1 MYKKLVFFVLLIL
14 AIFLAFGGC
23 KKKEQIQKPGQVGIP
38 QKEGE
43 VVARVNEE
51 VLTEKDLEAILPE
64 AQKSSITLEQKK
76 DYVRR
81 WIENQILYQEAKK
94 KRIDQDEDVKW
105 RIDQAVRSIIIE
117 GFLEKE
123 LQARVAVPE
132 EEVKRTY
139 QENKNMFKREQDEVR
154 LSRILV
160 KNIAEAGLVRVRMQ
174 GGESFDM
181 IAKQMSLDGET
192 KERGGDIGY
201 VPLSNIPPPFYEAVT
216 KLKTGEISTPIQT
229 DYGFIVIMLT
239 DRKEKDSIKEYEQ
252 VKEEITDSLTR
263 TKREKELENLFEEL
277 KKVAKVETFGWAA
290 GITSDET
297 R

>member
-1 MYKKLVFFVLLIL
+1 M
-14 AIFLAFGGC
+14 
-23 KKKEQIQKPGQVGIP
+23 
-38 QKEGE
+38 
-43 VVARVNEE
+43 VARVDEE

-64 AQKSSITLEQKK
+64 AQKSSISLEQKR

-94 KRIDQDEDVKW
+94 KRIDQDENIKW
-105 RIDQAVRSIIIE
+105 RIDQAVRNIIIE

-123 LQARVAVPE
+123 LQALVAVPE

-174 GGESFDM
+174 GGESFDRV
-181 IAKQMSLDGET
+181 AKQMSLDEVT
-192 KERGGDIGY
+192 KEKGGDIGY

-216 KLKTGEISTPIQT
+216 KLKIGELSTPIQT
-229 DYGFIVIMLT
+229 DYGFVIIMLT

-252 VKEEITDSLTR
+252 VKEEITDSLTL
-263 TKREKELENLFEEL
+263 TKREKELENLFNEL
-277 KKVAKVETFGWAA
+277 KKSAKVETFGWAS
-290 GITSDET
+290 GVFPQ
-297 R
+297 